1 MHEMAT
7 REARLAEFSRGTP
20 KENRP
25 LQILCEDNSGTYLIP
40 YLCQW
45 SDGAWRKVGS
55 AKTIEA
61 TVIGWRK
68 APRSWR

>member
-7 REARLAEFSRGTP
+7 REARLAEFSKGIP

-40 YLCQW
+40 YLCNGQMAL
-45 SDGAWRKVGS
+45 GEKL
-55 AKTIEA
+55 EA
-61 TVIGWRK
+61 PK
-68 APRSWR
+68 PLKQL